1 MSSYSFSRSFNS
13 FSFFLV
19 VLDFAVNL
27 DAFDAAFL
35 ERVEVDEGVADFFPD
50 RAVSF
55 EDFFVVMRRTV
66 PQLRVD
72 CELYLITRRQP
83 SSRPNVVTPQPDPS
97 SDPYAQV
104 TFE

>member
-1 MSSYSFSRSFNS
+1 MSSINFLRSS
-13 FSFFLV
+13 SSSAFFFAA
-19 VLDFAVNL
+19 LDFALEL

-35 ERVEVDEGVADFFPD
+35 VRFEGVEDFF
-50 RAVSF
+50 RGLAVSF
-55 EDFFVVMRRTV
+55 EVFFVVMRRTI

-72 CELYLITRRQP
+72 CELYLITQRQP

-97 SDPYAQV
+97 SDLYAQV